1 MLRLVAGA
9 RRLGLRGR
17 VLDPGRRGRE
27 RRLRIHWGS
36 VAELNAAA
44 RKLGKTS
51 STEPMG
57 FAVLRKDVATGAF
70 TCDIYIAQSPDRI
83 DRITTLLG
91 TSCRIASGSRT
102 TLVRTTP
109 AASSAPSRVRVDERP
124 LSRDIHT
131 AWNG

>member
-1 MLRLVAGA
+1 MRGLVGRCCGLWLALGALAYAGELWTQVA
-9 RRLGLRGR
+9 
-17 VLDPGRRGRE
+17 VVE
-27 RRLRIHWGS
+27 NVALRIHWGS

-91 TSCRIASGSRT
+91 HELSHCLGFSHDLRARRSGGVEHTESGS
-102 TLVRTTP
+102 
-109 AASSAPSRVRVDERP
+109 ER
-124 LSRDIHT
+124 
-131 AWNG
+131 